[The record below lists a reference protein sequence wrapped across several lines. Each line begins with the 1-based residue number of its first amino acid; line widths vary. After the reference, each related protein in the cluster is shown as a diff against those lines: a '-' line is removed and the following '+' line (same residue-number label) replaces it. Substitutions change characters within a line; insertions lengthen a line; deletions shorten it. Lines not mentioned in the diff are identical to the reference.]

1 MSKNLNYVGEQSL
14 KRFMCLFNFLKEYGI
29 SYKEA
34 AEKMGI
40 SYPIINNAKNS
51 GRLTYEN
58 YNLVMSR
65 AETYFTE
72 VLEKTLSEWKSIM
85 PLVHAWSEDAQIN
98 VSVVDYLRTN

>member
-40 SYPIINNAKNS
+40 SYPVINNAKNS

-72 VLEKTLSEWKSIM
+72 VLEKLTRMS
-85 PLVHAWSEDAQIN
+85 
-98 VSVVDYLRTN
+98 